1 MNQNDDDDSSW
12 GENDAI
18 AQQDEE
24 SSFDEQ
30 CSEAGRNDLPE
41 PTRCVPEPPQS
52 VLSTT
57 TEEGV
62 RVPSTKS
69 SNRAKKRRP
78 ASSNGQRNTRRREND
93 SVDDGVC
100 VTKSEEKHE
109 IRSILEHLIVQG
121 NYYRH
126 LQWRLQ
132 QWKKDQQGVDEMDAP
147 EVEVSTTDETIRK
160 ASDSTSEKEEG
171 AKELSAR
178 TKQQK
183 LDLNFTLLSAG
194 TGDIHASD
202 ARVYHNHGQEPDL
215 WPKLPI
221 LVLRETPM
229 ADVAWKEEWSDNF
242 INPIAFGQLRLSQ
255 QAPLRLLSLSD
266 EAQTALEHAKEDE
279 EDLLYQFYERYAP
292 SHARDHTGFSRQ
304 DVIASSPGAVKA
316 TAARTMLLHCWE
328 RAVHGV
334 STAWSLNTASP
345 LSAQDDEHPQF
356 EADDNRDNEVPPQ
369 SHSTSNH
376 HSVHAVDSQPE
387 CNAASVSE
395 WVQQQ
400 RESLELI
407 QRILET
413 EVQAQM
419 EQLVE
424 IMLEDAECLLNAR
437 KQSSANNQR
446 LGAFDILAM
455 LEQRLNSSRPLGSKE
470 GNKTVDLAGRH
481 QDSHQETLEVRSNEP
496 PMLINWNVLEAARV
510 RIVDRYAKVPR

>member
-24 SSFDEQ
+24 YSFDEEYSQ
-30 CSEAGRNDLPE
+30 AGRNELLK
-41 PTRCVPEPPQS
+41 PPQS
-52 VLSTT
+52 ILSSA
-57 TEEGV
+57 ESVGV
-62 RVPSTKS
+62 SSTKS
-69 SNRAKKRRP
+69 SNGTKKRRS
-78 ASSNGQRNTRRREND
+78 ASSSGQRKARRRED
-93 SVDDGVC
+93 ASVNDGVR

-121 NYYRH
+121 NYCRH

-132 QWKKDQQGVDEMDAP
+132 QWKKDRQGVDGMDK
-147 EVEVSTTDETIRK
+147 VEGSTTDETVGT
-160 ASDSTSEKEEG
+160 ASDVGGEKDEG
-171 AKELSAR
+171 NNNEQSAR
-178 TKQQK
+178 AKQQTT
-183 LDLNFTLLSAG
+183 DLNVAETLSAG
-194 TGDIHASD
+194 TGDVHASD

-221 LVLRETPM
+221 LLLRETPM
-229 ADVAWKEEWSDNF
+229 TDVAWKEEWSDNF
-242 INPIAFGQLRLSQ
+242 INPITFGQLRLSL
-255 QAPLRLLSLSD
+255 QAPLRLLSLPD
-266 EAQTALEHAKEDE
+266 ETQTALEQAKEDD

-292 SHARDHTGFSRQ
+292 SQARDHTCFTRQ

-316 TAARTMLLHCWE
+316 TATRTMLLHCWE
-328 RAVHGV
+328 RAVHGA
-334 STAWSLNTASP
+334 STAWTLSTANP
-345 LSAQDDEHPQF
+345 TSAQEGEPAQF
-356 EADDNRDNEVPPQ
+356 EADSNDDNGAPPQ

-376 HSVHAVDSQPE
+376 HSVHAVDSQPQ
-387 CNAASVSE
+387 CNAASVSA

-400 RESLELI
+400 RESQELI

-437 KQSSANNQR
+437 KQSSAKNQR

-455 LEQRLNSSRPLGSKE
+455 LEQRLNSSRPLRQETSE
-470 GNKTVDLAGRH
+470 TVDLGVRY

-496 PMLINWNVLEAARV
+496 PMIINWNVLEAARV